1 MFVLPV
7 RPAIIS
13 SRLALYLFSTNTRN
27 MYSWCSSNN
36 LLLRPKM
43 ASRNSVFFSTETSQN
58 YTLSTSQRR
67 ITFSWGQP
75 QQTWFLSMKKSTK
88 VNTKLVKIK
97 LSLKSVQNLC
107 KVSSV
112 NILIFIQMKMLTLS
126 AIHFL
131 Y

>member
-36 LLLRPKM
+36 LLLHPKM

-75 QQTWFLSMKKSTK
+75 QQTWFISMKKSTK
-88 VNTKLVKIK
+88 VNTKLVTIK